1 MDSSLNK
8 DSAGFLLWKTS
19 VVLLQKISGKMME
32 QEPINLVEEVVN
44 NEMQTEESTNAPSS
58 SNEKVM
64 IQPIMILSKCN
75 EMYILILRY

>member
-58 SNEKVM
+58 SNEKVTF
-64 IQPIMILSKCN
+64 
-75 EMYILILRY
+75 